1 MSYTL
6 HMVHVI
12 NTFNDELYHMINATV
27 TITNDKF
34 TVSQY
39 TPFIRATNSTVIV
52 YAFTTSISGNQKQ
65 ISGSFTTDAFAGFT
79 TPFNIQFGIGQEV
92 LGSFDNVTTA
102 AIQPLDPL
110 FADVVVPNA
119 DNAWLETILIS

>member
-1 MSYTL
+1 
-6 HMVHVI
+6 MVHVI

-39 TPFIRATNSTVIV
+39 TPFIRATNGTVIV

-79 TPFNIQFGIGQEV
+79 TPFTIQFGIGQEV
-92 LGSFDNVTTA
+92 LGSFENVTTA

-119 DNAWLETILIS
+119 DNTWLETILIS